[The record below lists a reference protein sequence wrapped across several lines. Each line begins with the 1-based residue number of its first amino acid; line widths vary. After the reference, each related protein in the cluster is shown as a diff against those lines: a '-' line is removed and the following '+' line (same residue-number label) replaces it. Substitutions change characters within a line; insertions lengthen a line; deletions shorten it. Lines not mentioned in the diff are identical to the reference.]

1 MDRASPLTTD
11 RIADLRFG
19 SHFDADCGRRGGLVR
34 SDCALI
40 GAPWLVTRDLQTHS
54 NGVDEIVRY

>member
-1 MDRASPLTTD
+1 MDRATPLTTD

-19 SHFDADCGRRGGLVR
+19 SHFDADVR
-34 SDCALI
+34 SDCVLF